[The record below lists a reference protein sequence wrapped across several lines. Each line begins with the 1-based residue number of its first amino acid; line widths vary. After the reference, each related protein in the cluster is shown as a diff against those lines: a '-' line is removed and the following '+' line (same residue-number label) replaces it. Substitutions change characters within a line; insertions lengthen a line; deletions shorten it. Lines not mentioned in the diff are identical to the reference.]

1 MSALEETPFEEI
13 PLDDGEVV
21 AEDISETPIVHPG
34 GPFNSETAGK
44 MTEERDRQRNRR
56 KQSMG
61 ARIREM
67 VAHDPARLANLLFD
81 IAENVSGKERS
92 ADRIKAT
99 TELMDRGWGK
109 APTFMPIEGADPLGA
124 SDLDQ
129 AIRDIAD
136 QLVARRA
143 HPTLD
148 AKMIR
153 REIEEGVRP
162 DPEAQ

>member
-1 MSALEETPFEEI
+1 VSAAPVPEYDPVEGDDVIDVEEMP
-13 PLDDGEVV
+13 
-21 AEDISETPIVHPG
+21 PIV
-34 GPFNSETAGK
+34 PFTSETAK
-44 MTEERDRQRNRR
+44 AAVEEREAQKRKRR
-56 KQSMG
+56 QSMSS
-61 ARIREM
+61 RIREM
-67 VAHDPARLANLLFD
+67 VGDDPGRLANLLFD
-81 IAENVSGKERS
+81 IAENISGKERT

-109 APTFMPIEGADPLGA
+109 APSYAPIEGADPLEK
-124 SDLDQ
+124 SELDQ

-148 AKMIR
+148 AKLIR

-162 DPEAQ
+162 DPAEETE

>member
-1 MSALEETPFEEI
+1 MSALEEVPPEETEVEEPQEAVDHRIGKAPEKPFT
-13 PLDDGEVV
+13 
-21 AEDISETPIVHPG
+21 SE
-34 GPFNSETAGK
+34 SAK
-44 MTEERDRQRNRR
+44 AALEEREKQKSRR
-56 KQSMG
+56 KQTMS

-67 VAHDPARLANLLFD
+67 VGHDPARLANFLFD
-81 IAENVSGKERS
+81 IAENVSGKERT

-109 APTFMPIEGADPLGA
+109 APTFMPIENADPLGQ

-143 HPTLD
+143 HPRLD
-148 AKMIR
+148 AELVR

-162 DPEAQ
+162 DPEEDGE